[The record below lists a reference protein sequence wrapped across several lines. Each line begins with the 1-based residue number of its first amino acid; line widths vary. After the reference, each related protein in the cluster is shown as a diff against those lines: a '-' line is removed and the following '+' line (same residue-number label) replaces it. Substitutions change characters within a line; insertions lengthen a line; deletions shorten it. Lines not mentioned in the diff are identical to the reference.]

1 MVTPPLESLSGWL
14 HNAMCSFPSLLA
26 KDSQRNHLF
35 LQKGFQVTNKNVNF
49 PSGGKLHLQV
59 LITLSNEQVDGLIE
73 YVNVLSEVGC
83 QLHAEATVNNCSEF
97 GQHVVEWQQVFWKCF
112 KDELQFFEE
121 SCTVYA
127 VQSSSMIP
135 VHRDALG
142 PHPQL

>member
-1 MVTPPLESLSGWL
+1 MMTMVTPPLESLSGWL

-26 KDSQRNHLF
+26 KDSQWDHLF

-49 PSGGKLHLQV
+49 PSAGKLHLQV

-97 GQHVVEWQQVFWKCF
+97 GQHVVEWQQVFW
-112 KDELQFFEE
+112 
-121 SCTVYA
+121 
-127 VQSSSMIP
+127 
-135 VHRDALG
+135 
-142 PHPQL
+142 